1 MLNKT
6 CALLFLAVCYMTSLQ
21 AQIQLSPA
29 LQSRMVIQQNK
40 PFRIWG
46 TAPAGTRIQVQP
58 DWLPTAVEVTAAG
71 DGQFMAMVEVPIA
84 RPGDFSQHQIRI
96 QTKTASVLLD
106 SLLIGDVWFCSGQS
120 NMQFSLRED
129 LHAAREIPQANYP
142 FIRLLRADLNFSAVP
157 LNSMKG
163 QWELCTPAAA
173 SSFSAVGYSFGKEL
187 FHELQIPI
195 GLIFS
200 GIGASAAQAYVPQ
213 DWLQADSLLDRVY
226 LQPYLQSEK
235 SQEQIDAGFSFEK
248 VTRPFLLYNAMIHP
262 FRHLSIRGF
271 CWYQGE
277 SNRTERSSYTH
288 LTQVMIEAWREAF
301 AQGPLPFYFVQVA
314 PYYYEKEDPML
325 NDYAFFREAQEK
337 IASLNNTGMVVTMD
351 VGEAKDLHPKN
362 KLPIGWRLA
371 QLALHKTYYQLQL
384 PFEGPVYD
392 YLEIKGNEVTVHFTP
407 ASVAAGLRTNDGK
420 APAHFMLAG
429 ADQKFYPGEAVI
441 RGHQIVLRSARVKK
455 PVAVRYAF
463 TNYPVTNLENRAGF
477 PAVPFRTDLF
487 PE

>member
-6 CALLFLAVCYMTSLQ
+6 CVLLFLSLFCTTALQ

-40 PFRIWG
+40 PFRVWG

-58 DWLPTAVEVTAAG
+58 DWLPTATEVTAAG
-71 DGQFMAMVEVPIA
+71 DGQFMAMVDVPPA
-84 RPGDFSQHQIRI
+84 KRGDFSQHQIRI
-96 QTKTASVLLD
+96 QTKATSLLLD

-129 LHAAREIPQANYP
+129 TNARREIPTAHYP

-157 LNSMKG
+157 LNTFKG
-163 QWELCTPAAA
+163 QWELCNPTTA
-173 SSFSAVGYSFGKEL
+173 SSFSAVGYAFGKEL
-187 FHELQIPI
+187 FQELQIPV

-213 DWLQADSLLDRVY
+213 NWLQEDSLLHRVY
-226 LQPYLQSEK
+226 LQPYLQSDK

-262 FRHLSIRGF
+262 FRYLSIRGF

-277 SNRTERSSYTH
+277 SNRTERSSYTR

-314 PYYYEKEDPML
+314 PYYYEREDPTL

-337 IASLNNTGMVVTMD
+337 IATLNNTGMVVTMD

-371 QLALHKTYYQLQL
+371 QMALHKTYNQLQL

-392 YLEIKGNEVTVHFTP
+392 YLEINGDEVTVHFAP
-407 ASVAAGLRTNDGK
+407 ASVASGLQTNDGK
-420 APAHFMLAG
+420 APMHFMLAG
-429 ADQKFYPGEAVI
+429 GDQKFYPAQAVI
-441 RGHQIVLRSARVKK
+441 RGSSIVLRSAKVKK

-463 TNYPVTNLENRAGF
+463 TNYPVTNLQNRAGF
-477 PAVPFRTDLF
+477 PAVPFRTDQF